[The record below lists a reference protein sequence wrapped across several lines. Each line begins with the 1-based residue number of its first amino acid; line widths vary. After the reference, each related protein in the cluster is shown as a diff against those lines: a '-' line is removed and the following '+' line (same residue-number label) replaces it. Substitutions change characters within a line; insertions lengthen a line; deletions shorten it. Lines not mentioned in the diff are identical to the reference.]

1 MGSLFKQNSTGVD
14 IADMTQGVSK
24 AGMQTYIDSLK
35 ISLLD
40 EVKNKLED
48 VSAIQTAVDAGWQ
61 GKSRDKF
68 FEMFEKSINEI
79 ENDLKDEFNDLNG
92 RLNELANNY
101 YSQDDNLLQ

>member
-1 MGSLFKQNSTGVD
+1 MGSLFKQNNTGVD

-40 EVKNKLED
+40 EVKSKLED
-48 VSAIQTAVDAGWQ
+48 VGAIQTAVDAGWQ

-79 ENDLKDEFNDLNG
+79 EDDLEAEFKDLNG

-101 YSQDDNLLQ
+101 YSQDNDLLQ